1 MLIFNRTILEQ
12 ETITKP
18 EQSLI
23 TTLIPDLFSSEKVAQ
38 SKLIFTMFA
47 GGTSQKFLPILLACL
62 SIDEAV
68 EVDWQA
74 RNSTCLSLDSWGIW
88 WIALATWLSWT
99 WFLWVQ
105 IDHVVIAKSSALF
118 RSTIIQDNSS
128 LKLRKWTCLLQD
140 HNLGLA

>member
-38 SKLIFTMFA
+38 SKLIFTMFT
-47 GGTSQKFLPILLACL
+47 GGTSQKFLPILRACL

-74 RNSTCLSLDSWGIW
+74 RNSTCLSLDSWGI
-88 WIALATWLSWT
+88 
-99 WFLWVQ
+99 
-105 IDHVVIAKSSALF
+105 
-118 RSTIIQDNSS
+118 
-128 LKLRKWTCLLQD
+128 
-140 HNLGLA
+140 